1 MLKSN
6 TLRGLLIGVVLT
18 LIAVLFLSKSF
29 GGLFDFSSAPKV
41 DKKILV
47 ESINEVSE
55 LTTAELS
62 YSGVIRYEEGTIPL
76 ITKKA
81 FFMTYH
87 ADVRAGVDA
96 SKIVINAND
105 EIVKVTI
112 PQVDI
117 QDIRVD
123 EESIVFYDESS
134 SLFNWAE
141 RQDVLDAIKIAKED
155 VIDKG
160 DMQGLVEKARE
171 KTETIFRKILNNQ
184 IGDRELLIEFEK

>member
-6 TLRGLLIGVVLT
+6 TIKGILIGALLT
-18 LIAVLFLSKSF
+18 IIVVLFLSKGF
-29 GGLFDFSSAPKV
+29 GGLFDFSSTPTI

-47 ESINEVSE
+47 ESISEVSE

-62 YSGVIRYEEGTIPL
+62 YNGVIRYEEGRIPL

-96 SKIVINAND
+96 SKIKMDISDTKVI
-105 EIVKVTI
+105 VTI
-112 PQVDI
+112 PKVDI
-117 QDIRVD
+117 QDIRID
-123 EESIVFYDESS
+123 EESIVFYDEKS
-134 SLFNWAE
+134 SLFNWSE

-155 VIDKG
+155 VIEKG
-160 DMQGLVEKARE
+160 DMLALVNKSRE
-171 KTETIFRKILNNQ
+171 KTELIFRNILKGQ
-184 IGDRELLIEFEK
+184 IEDRELEIEFK